1 MAVNRTIR
9 TGLAGLLGL
18 LTAAALVLPS
28 AASVDDPD
36 PAPEFYFTR
45 LAYSE
50 DGYRGYG
57 RFLGRSYICPE
68 FGGGNFFPIQGTGW
82 SMDSPGADCKFMG
95 GIHRLTGLAVHPNPN
110 MIEVLDD
117 ELFKFPYAY
126 IAEPGGMALT
136 KQEAARLREY
146 LLRGG
151 FIHADDF
158 WGRYELSNFEYQMK
172 LVFPEYSFEALT
184 PADSAFHTFFDIDEI
199 IQIPGQG
206 AGCSP
211 GAPTY
216 ERSDD
221 PEPRVLGMK
230 DDKGRLLVVA
240 TYNSDLGDAWEYM
253 DLPCYPAKYS
263 GQAYRLGL
271 NFMIYSA
278 TH

>member
-1 MAVNRTIR
+1 MRKAI
-9 TGLAGLLGL
+9 
-18 LTAAALVLPS
+18 AAALLLLLSGASLALTAVQPDLP
-28 AASVDDPD
+28 DG
-36 PAPEFYFTR
+36 APEFFFTR

-50 DGYRGYG
+50 DGSRGFG
-57 RFLGRSYICPE
+57 RFLGRTYRCPE
-68 FGGGNFFPIQGTGW
+68 FGGGNFFPPQGTGW

-95 GIHRLTGLAVHPNPN
+95 GVHRLTGLNVFPNPN
-110 MIEVLDD
+110 MVEVLDE

-126 IAEPGGMALT
+126 VAEPGGMDLT
-136 KQEAARLREY
+136 NEEVARLREY

-158 WGRYELSNFEYQMK
+158 WGRYELANFEFQMK
-172 LVFPEYSFEALT
+172 RVFPEYSFESIPLSD
-184 PADSAFHTFFDIDEI
+184 PAFHTFFDIDEL
-199 IQIPGQG
+199 IQIPGEG
-206 AGCSP
+206 AGCTP

-216 ERSDD
+216 ERYDD
-221 PEPRVLGMK
+221 TEPRILGLK
-230 DDKGRLLVVA
+230 DEKGRWLVIA

-271 NFMIYSA
+271 NFMIYAA

>member
-1 MAVNRTIR
+1 MKLVA
-9 TGLAGLLGL
+9 ALLLVLLVGASCW
-18 LTAAALVLPS
+18 LTARPLAETH
-28 AASVDDPD
+28 DR
-36 PAPEFYFTR
+36 APEFYFTR

-50 DGYRGYG
+50 NGYRGYG
-57 RFLGRSYICPE
+57 RSVGPNYRCPE
-68 FGGGNFFPIQGTGW
+68 FGGGNFFPPQGLGW

-95 GIHRLTGLAVHPNPN
+95 GVHRLTGLDVYPNPN
-110 MIEVLDD
+110 MVEILDD
-117 ELFKFPYAY
+117 SIFKYPYAY
-126 IAEPGGMALT
+126 MAEVGGMDLT
-136 KQEAARLREY
+136 KQEAAQLREY

-158 WGRYELSNFEYQMK
+158 WGLDEKANFEFEMK
-172 LVFPEYSFEALT
+172 KVFPEYSFEAL
-184 PADSAFHTFFDIDEI
+184 PLSDKAFHTFFDIEEI

-206 AGCSP
+206 SGCSP

-216 ERSDD
+216 ERYDD
-221 PEPRVLGMK
+221 RDARVYGLK
-230 DDKGRLLVVA
+230 DDKGRLMIVT

-271 NFMIYSA
+271 NFMIYAA